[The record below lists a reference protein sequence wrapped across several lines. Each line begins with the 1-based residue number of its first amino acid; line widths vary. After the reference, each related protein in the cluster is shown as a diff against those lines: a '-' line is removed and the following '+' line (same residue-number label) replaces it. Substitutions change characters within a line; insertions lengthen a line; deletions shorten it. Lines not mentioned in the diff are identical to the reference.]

1 MGVSAVVEGQ
11 AQKGRVLEGTN
22 SVQKL
27 GPRTQRAR
35 GLGKWQL
42 EKKTS
47 LLRKYLGKA
56 CIELA
61 KKFTGVF
68 P

>member
-11 AQKGRVLEGTN
+11 AQRGRVLERTN

-35 GLGKWQL
+35 GLGKLKL
-42 EKKTS
+42 EKKTCMTE
-47 LLRKYLGKA
+47 KVPGGGMY
-56 CIELA
+56 
-61 KKFTGVF
+61 
-68 P
+68 